1 MATPRMRTIDAA
13 IKELKQDDPNCAL
26 TRHALRRMVISKR
39 VPSVQVGN
47 KYLVNLDSLI
57 NLLSE
62 PEVLLETPISYP
74 DSQEE
79 PIRRIELKQVYRR

>member
-26 TRHALRRMVISKR
+26 TRHALRKMVISKR

-57 NLLSE
+57 SLLSE
-62 PEVLLETPISYP
+62 PGALADSPAPQDGSIRPIV
-74 DSQEE
+74 
-79 PIRRIELKQVYRR
+79 LKQAFRR

>member
-1 MATPRMRTIDAA
+1 MRTIDAA

>member
-13 IKELKQDDPNCAL
+13 IKELKQDDPSCAL

-57 NLLSE
+57 GLLSE
-62 PEVLLETPISYP
+62 PEALADTPA
-74 DSQEE
+74 QEE
-79 PIRRIELKQVYRR
+79 GTVRPIVLKQAFRR